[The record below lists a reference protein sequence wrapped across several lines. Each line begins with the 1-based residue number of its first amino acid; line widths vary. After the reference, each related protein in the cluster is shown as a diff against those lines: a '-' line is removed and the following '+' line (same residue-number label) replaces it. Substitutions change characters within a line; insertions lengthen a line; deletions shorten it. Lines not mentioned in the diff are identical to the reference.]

1 MGRGGKPFWE
11 QNERVKMGR
20 GVKRGVIG
28 WVDGVVCASPN
39 NCVPF
44 FHSRALRSLSSVDSL
59 SLFLSASSNKSSS
72 SSFSLLLLVL
82 LLLFIFME

>member
-59 SLFLSASSNKSSS
+59 SLSL
-72 SSFSLLLLVL
+72 SFSRRPL
-82 LLLFIFME
+82 INPPPPPSHYYYY